1 MQIETIL
8 NAKEYSKFDKLVKGK
23 TLNIGDSITITG
35 IRELS
40 RSVIVIFIYK
50 NEKTNAIANY

>member
-8 NAKEYSKFDKLVKGK
+8 NAKECSKFDKLVKGK
-23 TLNIGDSITITG
+23 TLNIGDSITIIG

-40 RSVIVIFIYK
+40 RSVIVTFIYK
-50 NEKTNAIANY
+50 NECHCKLLY